1 MEGQPQT
8 GKVYRIGVIVAAD
21 AAANTE
27 GPNPRNQSV
36 AALLRGLR
44 DLGYVYGRDFVT
56 EPRSAEG
63 RTERSAALAE
73 ELARLN
79 VDVIVVGGPAVS
91 GVKEIQD
98 AARLLK
104 REVLSLEVRSAA
116 KSRERFEPLRSG
128 AQVPC
133 NVQLPELLHE

>member
-1 MEGQPQT
+1 MRLIGLVLALSIVLAPLAAEGQPQT

-73 ELARLN
+73 ELARLTA
-79 VDVIVVGGPAVS
+79 GPPTNES
-91 GVKEIQD
+91 GLD
-98 AARLLK
+98 G
-104 REVLSLEVRSAA
+104 VRS
-116 KSRERFEPLRSG
+116 
-128 AQVPC
+128 
-133 NVQLPELLHE
+133 

>member
-1 MEGQPQT
+1 MTSVMDRRMFVTTVGGTILAAPLAAEGQPQT

-27 GPNPRNQSV
+27 GPDPRNQSV
-36 AALLRGLR
+36 AALLRRLR

-73 ELARLN
+73 ELARLTA
-79 VDVIVVGGPAVS
+79 GPPTNES
-91 GVKEIQD
+91 GLD
-98 AARLLK
+98 G
-104 REVLSLEVRSAA
+104 VRS
-116 KSRERFEPLRSG
+116 
-128 AQVPC
+128 
-133 NVQLPELLHE
+133 